1 MSPASFRQSVTP
13 FEPGARD
20 VFTHGFAE
28 SPRSTAFFARRP
40 APSMT
45 DGFDVFVHDVIA
57 ARTTAPCGSSYDT
70 RPSVTGCVFART
82 PGGDFLEDGDPPSS
96 IHSAIAA

>member
-1 MSPASFRQSVTP
+1 M
-13 FEPGARD
+13 
-20 VFTHGFAE
+20 THGFAE

-57 ARTTAPCGSSYDT
+57 AMTHAQQYGAFEY
-70 RPSVTGCVFART
+70 
-82 PGGDFLEDGDPPSS
+82 
-96 IHSAIAA
+96 HAIERILAMVPKERQTMLSKDALPRERILDLFIKK